1 MSLYSTWYE
10 FKRDLEARLGHWL
23 PNEDWL
29 EARPRDPL
37 PWDEISLAVALQKAA
52 HIKAGRAG
60 EGAASGSAELAEAR
74 S

>member
-1 MSLYSTWYE
+1 MSPYSTWYE
-10 FKRDLEARLGHWL
+10 FKRDLETRLGHWL

-37 PWDEISLAVALQKAA
+37 PWDESSLVAALQKAGRIRA
-52 HIKAGRAG
+52 RRAG
-60 EGAASGSAELAEAR
+60 ERLLAEAH

>member
-1 MSLYSTWYE
+1 MSRYSTWYE

-37 PWDEISLAVALQKAA
+37 PWDEVSLTAALRKIQRTRAK
-52 HIKAGRAG
+52 RAG
-60 EGAASGSAELAEAR
+60 ARQLASAHS
-74 S
+74 